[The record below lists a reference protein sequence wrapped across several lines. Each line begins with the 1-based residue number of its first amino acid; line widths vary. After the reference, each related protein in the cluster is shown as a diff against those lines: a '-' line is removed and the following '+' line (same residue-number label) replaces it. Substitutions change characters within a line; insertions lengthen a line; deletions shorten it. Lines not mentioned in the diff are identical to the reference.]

1 MANYNYRLQQQH
13 VAMARKR
20 QRRRAAAQT
29 ADAARHDMQGQ
40 HPLAQAQGDVAG
52 NGATVNIRQISAGD
66 EGVLY
71 THRIAVSSYW
81 HPWYR
86 QQPLIKMTCDLY
98 QIEMPW

>member
-40 HPLAQAQGDVAG
+40 HP
-52 NGATVNIRQISAGD
+52 TVNIRQINAGD

-71 THRIAVSSYW
+71 THRIAVSSY
-81 HPWYR
+81 
-86 QQPLIKMTCDLY
+86 
-98 QIEMPW
+98 